1 MGRKKKRKLKQE
13 KTFTGIVDHVK
24 RRYCFVSSDEI
35 TDDIKI
41 KSRDMKNAIN
51 GDKVLFKLLN
61 NYNYK
66 GFEGAIIKIIERSHG
81 VIKNLLTEIEIF
93 IKNQPKMLQAQ
104 ESIFFGKNISLSIF
118 PLLNVIPSKAGSLDI
133 RFFFDKSSIISHS
146 NLGLFFNKFMPSW
159 CILSTIAIFAITN
172 LINLDECT

>member
-66 GFEGAIIKIIERSHG
+66 GFEGAIIKIIERS
-81 VIKNLLTEIEIF
+81 KNEFIGKIEDHNDFAFFIPDNKKIFTDFF
-93 IKNQPKMLQAQ
+93 IKKKRL
-104 ESIFFGKNISLSIF
+104 
-118 PLLNVIPSKAGSLDI
+118 
-133 RFFFDKSSIISHS
+133 
-146 NLGLFFNKFMPSW
+146 
-159 CILSTIAIFAITN
+159 
-172 LINLDECT
+172 